1 MYRVLLVDDE
11 EDVREGLVLEI
22 DWEALGLRIVGLA
35 ENGRE
40 ALELAERVEPDI
52 VITDI
57 SMPFMNGLEL
67 AHELRRHN
75 PLIKLVILTGYDEFD
90 YARQAVSLSVDEY
103 LLKPF
108 SAGHLTELLT
118 RLRSQMAADVA
129 ERENLRKLKEYYHN
143 SLPLLQSNFLAS
155 LLYRQRSEDYV
166 HDKAR
171 QLDLDLTGFRY
182 SISVLTLHKNET
194 DRRSGQTGEE
204 ADDTAIVLWKDA
216 ELKQFAALNIASEV
230 WNEFGAGY
238 VFWHQDMIVLLFI
251 DRDGLNEREL
261 ERQEALDRVL
271 RSMNHYLRLAVT
283 IGAGSLVD
291 SLGLL
296 THSYTDAM
304 LALDYRLVPGTDRL
318 IYIDE
323 VERRAGGQLRFDE
336 LKQQMLT
343 RCLKA
348 GTEDELEEA
357 LDTIFAEVTR
367 QHGSHDIQ
375 LYLIEVVTTV
385 WKATLSSGEELE
397 ELFGAGFQ
405 VYAELLKLAGLE
417 EAKRRLRDI
426 CQLVQRRI
434 ASGRQHAYRDMIDQA
449 LQYTKAHYR
458 DPELSIQKVCSHL
471 HISQGYFCSI
481 FKKEV
486 QLTFLQYL
494 MQLRMEE
501 AKRLLRS
508 TGLKSFE
515 IAAEVGFAEPN
526 YFSFCFKK
534 QVGVSPKEYRKQAE
548 RAEGEERHI

>member
-261 ERQEALDRVL
+261 ERQEALDREAAQHESL
-271 RSMNHYLRLAVT
+271 FTAGSYDWCRLARRFP
-283 IGAGSLVD
+283 GSADAFLYGCDAG
-291 SLGLL
+291 
-296 THSYTDAM
+296 
-304 LALDYRLVPGTDRL
+304 PG
-318 IYIDE
+318 
-323 VERRAGGQLRFDE
+323 
-336 LKQQMLT
+336 
-343 RCLKA
+343 
-348 GTEDELEEA
+348 
-357 LDTIFAEVTR
+357 
-367 QHGSHDIQ
+367 
-375 LYLIEVVTTV
+375 
-385 WKATLSSGEELE
+385 LSSGTW
-397 ELFGAGFQ
+397 
-405 VYAELLKLAGLE
+405 Y
-417 EAKRRLRDI
+417 
-426 CQLVQRRI
+426 
-434 ASGRQHAYRDMIDQA
+434 
-449 LQYTKAHYR
+449 
-458 DPELSIQKVCSHL
+458 
-471 HISQGYFCSI
+471 
-481 FKKEV
+481 
-486 QLTFLQYL
+486 
-494 MQLRMEE
+494 
-501 AKRLLRS
+501 RS
-508 TGLKSFE
+508 TDL
-515 IAAEVGFAEPN
+515 
-526 YFSFCFKK
+526 
-534 QVGVSPKEYRKQAE
+534 
-548 RAEGEERHI
+548 H